1 MWYTIRLQFISIT
14 IIMSLI
20 NAYIIYLICFILL
33 LIQKNNT
40 SEYDSNKEYI
50 DEEALNRFINDTDD
64 DNDHHVHH
72 NHRHHQQDRHHR
84 RDIHKV
90 SE

>member
-1 MWYTIRLQFISIT
+1 MNDNWKELERKSQNRVGLESA
-14 IIMSLI
+14 SVRP
-20 NAYIIYLICFILL
+20 ILL
-33 LIQKNNT
+33 YKGKTNNT

-50 DEEALNRFINDTDD
+50 DEEALNQFINDGDD
-64 DNDHHVHH
+64 DDDHHVHH